1 MAAEAVAK
9 DREYLVRTFSAAKAA
24 IENGERAASR
34 WLQVAEP
41 QIERLNQLLHIL
53 NDTNIPD
60 GSPIELADS
69 TDFSHEGTLIEDKAA
84 TAGIKLLDRNELRL
98 EYGSELLACLDLL
111 RSPDNV

>member
-1 MAAEAVAK
+1 MNA
-9 DREYLVRTFSAAKAA
+9 YVRTFNAAKAA
-24 IENGERAASR
+24 IENGERTASR

-60 GSPIELADS
+60 GSPVELTGS
-69 TDFSHEGTLIEDKAA
+69 TDFSHEGTFIKDKAA
-84 TAGIKLLDRNELRL
+84 KVGIKLLDRNELGL

-111 RSPDNV
+111 RRPDNV